1 MHASALTKLGGL
13 GALVG
18 GVVWL
23 LTLAL
28 AQFVSRDL
36 DAILPIALLLMVNG
50 VVGLQARHAGRMGA
64 LGGVG
69 LGLSLIGAT
78 LLAFGSVG
86 ETVVTPRIL
95 GTSLAPFTIGGL
107 APGALLFGVGVTL
120 SAHGAL
126 IADALP
132 RLSPIA
138 LLVGAVGVAT
148 AGGLTLANQVVSGTT
163 ADVVPF
169 EIVVPV
175 VLWAVFGVAWI
186 WIGSLLWSERLP
198 PDIAR

>member
-1 MHASALTKLGGL
+1 
-13 GALVG
+13 
-18 GVVWL
+18 
-23 LTLAL
+23 
-28 AQFVSRDL
+28 
-36 DAILPIALLLMVNG
+36 
-50 VVGLQARHAGRMGA
+50 MGA

>member
-1 MHASALTKLGGL
+1 M
-13 GALVG
+13 
-18 GVVWL
+18 
-23 LTLAL
+23 
-28 AQFVSRDL
+28 
-36 DAILPIALLLMVNG
+36 
-50 VVGLQARHAGRMGA
+50 
-64 LGGVG
+64 
-69 LGLSLIGAT
+69 
-78 LLAFGSVG
+78 
-86 ETVVTPRIL
+86 
-95 GTSLAPFTIGGL
+95 
-107 APGALLFGVGVTL
+107 LFGVGVTL